1 VLIVFV
7 LVKLN
12 FIWACED
19 KKSKHKFAEKL
30 KIQDF
35 FEFFKT
41 LFENYAFS

>member
-1 VLIVFV
+1 MCVDFFV

-12 FIWACED
+12 FIGACED

-35 FEFFKT
+35 LNISK
-41 LFENYAFS
+41 L